1 VLARRGE
8 EWLSA
13 RITGGSDAGLSVSWS
28 EQQAHARLR
37 QVEVV
42 PRPPYSWVAPPT
54 SGSFVLVPGARGE
67 PAWARVRVE
76 SSTESDAIVVDR
88 DGAKR
93 RVPLK
98 ETVPLEH

>member
-1 VLARRGE
+1 
-8 EWLSA
+8 
-13 RITGGSDAGLSVSWS
+13 
-28 EQQAHARLR
+28 
-37 QVEVV
+37 
-42 PRPPYSWVAPPT
+42 
-54 SGSFVLVPGARGE
+54 VLVPGARGE